1 MKIRIIQTGTREF
14 RDVYEFDMTAEEY
27 AELKQNLR
35 DDDRCLAEAQEHDLY
50 ELGFELDLT
59 TLVDTQDGDIVED
72 EVEIELVR
80 TRKKVLEAA
89 E

>member
-14 RDVYEFDMTAEEY
+14 RDVYEFDLTPEEY
-27 AELKQNLR
+27 TTLKQNLR
-35 DDDRCLAEAQEHDLY
+35 DDDRSLSEAQEHDLY

-80 TRKKVLEAA
+80 TRKKVLETA